1 MPRSLPLSCACLL
14 ALAPL
19 AFAPGVARAG
29 DWLDLSIVDRDSGS
43 TLPEY
48 RHRGDTWVPGAPG
61 HRYSVRLIN
70 TSGERLLV
78 VLSVDGVNAIS
89 GQTAA
94 TEQSGYV
101 LEPGQ
106 SAEIDGWRKSMQRV
120 AQFVFTDVDDS
131 YAARTGRPDN
141 IGVIGAAVF
150 RERRIRP
157 LPPPPIMLPR
167 SYEGAA
173 NKSRGEASAAAD
185 AAAPNAGNVAESR
198 NAAPQRIGTG
208 HGESQWSPVD
218 STTFRRASNRPT
230 EVVSVRYNDVATLR
244 RIGVIPNWR
253 PPVNRRPQPFPGGFV
268 PDPPRGD

>member
-1 MPRSLPLSCACLL
+1 MSRLAPLSCACLL
-14 ALAPL
+14 ALAPCL
-19 AFAPGVARAG
+19 ARAG

-48 RHRGDTWVPGAPG
+48 RHRGDTWVPGVPG
-61 HRYSVRLIN
+61 HRYSVRLTN

-89 GQTAA
+89 GQTAV
-94 TEQSGYV
+94 TGQSGYV

-131 YAARTGRPDN
+131 YAARTGRPDD

-150 RERRIRP
+150 RERRVQP
-157 LPPPPIMLPR
+157 LPPPIALPHPYENAAKAR
-167 SYEGAA
+167 S
-173 NKSRGEASAAAD
+173 EAMAD
-185 AAAPNAGNVAESR
+185 AAAPMAEARS
-198 NAAPQRIGTG
+198 APQRIGTG

-218 STTFRRASNRPT
+218 STTFRRASSRPA
-230 EVVSVRYNDVATLR
+230 EVVSVRYNDVASLR
-244 RIGVIPNWR
+244 RIGAIPRWR
-253 PPVNRRPQPFPGGFV
+253 APINRRPQPFPGGFV
-268 PDPPRGD
+268 PDPPRED

>member
-1 MPRSLPLSCACLL
+1 MPRFAPLSCACLL

-19 AFAPGVARAG
+19 ASIPGVAHAG

-43 TLPEY
+43 ILPEY
-48 RHRGDTWVPGAPG
+48 RHRGDAWVPGTPG
-61 HRYSVRLIN
+61 HRYSVRLTN

-120 AQFVFTDVDDS
+120 AQFVFTDVGDS

-150 RERRIRP
+150 RERRVRP
-157 LPPPPIMLPR
+157 LPPPIMLPR
-167 SYEGAA
+167 PYENSA
-173 NKSRGEASAAAD
+173 KSRGEASSAAD
-185 AAAPNAGNVAESR
+185 AASPMAEARS
-198 NAAPQRIGTG
+198 APQRIGTG

-230 EVVSVRYNDVATLR
+230 EVVSVRYNDVAALR

-253 PPVNRRPQPFPGGFV
+253 SPINRRPQPFPGGFV

>member
-1 MPRSLPLSCACLL
+1 MPRPIPLSCACLL
-14 ALAPL
+14 ALAPCL
-19 AFAPGVARAG
+19 AHAG
-29 DWLDLSIVDRDSGS
+29 DWLDLSIVDRDSGA

-48 RHRGDTWVPGAPG
+48 RHRGDTWVPGTPG
-61 HRYSVRLIN
+61 HRYAVRLTN

-150 RERRIRP
+150 RERHVRP

-167 SYEGAA
+167 PYEGAA
-173 NKSRGEASAAAD
+173 KSRGEAASAAD
-185 AAAPNAGNVAESR
+185 AAAPMAESR

-218 STTFRRASNRPT
+218 STTFRRASSRPT
-230 EVVSVRYNDVATLR
+230 EVVSVRYNDVAALR
-244 RIGVIPNWR
+244 RIGVIPDWR
-253 PPVNRRPQPFPGGFV
+253 PPINRRPQPFPGGFV

>member
-1 MPRSLPLSCACLL
+1 MPRFALLSSACLL
-14 ALAPL
+14 VLAPC
-19 AFAPGVARAG
+19 FAHAG
-29 DWLDLSIVDRDSGS
+29 DWVDLSIVDRDTGA

-61 HRYSVRLIN
+61 HRYSVRLTN

-89 GQTAA
+89 GETAA
-94 TEQSGYV
+94 TAQSGYV

-106 SAEIDGWRKSMQRV
+106 SADIDGWRKSMQRV
-120 AQFVFTDVDDS
+120 AQFVFTDVGDS

-157 LPPPPIMLPR
+157 LPPPIMTPR
-167 SYEGAA
+167 PYEDA
-173 NKSRGEASAAAD
+173 ASAHGKASTA
-185 AAAPNAGNVAESR
+185 AAAPMAEARS
-198 NAAPQRIGTG
+198 AVPQSIGTG
-208 HGESQWSPVD
+208 HGESQWSPVG
-218 STTFRRASNRPT
+218 STTFLRATSQPT
-230 EVVSVRYNDVATLR
+230 EVVSVRYNDIAALR
-244 RIGVIPNWR
+244 RIGVIPRWR
-253 PPVNRRPQPFPGGFV
+253 PAPQRPQPFPGGFV

>member
-1 MPRSLPLSCACLL
+1 MPRLVPLSCACLL
-14 ALAPL
+14 ALVPL
-19 AFAPGVARAG
+19 AFTPSVAHAG
-29 DWLDLSIVDRDSGS
+29 DWIDLSVTDRDSGS

-48 RHRGDTWVPGAPG
+48 RHRGDTWVPGTPG
-61 HRYSVRLIN
+61 HRYSVRLTN

-89 GQTAA
+89 GQTAT

-120 AQFVFTDVDDS
+120 AQFVFTDVGDS

-150 RERRIRP
+150 RERHVRP
-157 LPPPPIMLPR
+157 LPPPITLPMPR
-167 SYEGAA
+167 PYDNAA
-173 NKSRGEASAAAD
+173 KARGEMSSSD
-185 AAAPNAGNVAESR
+185 AAAPMAESR
-198 NAAPQRIGTG
+198 SAVPQRIGTG
-208 HGESQWSPVD
+208 HGDSQWSPVD

-230 EVVSVRYNDVATLR
+230 EVVSVRYNDIAALR
-244 RIGVIPNWR
+244 RIGVIPTWR
-253 PPVNRRPQPFPGGFV
+253 APINRRPQPFPGGFV
-268 PDPPRGD
+268 PDPPRND

>member
-1 MPRSLPLSCACLL
+1 MPRPIPLSCACLL

-19 AFAPGVARAG
+19 AVTPGIARAG
-29 DWLDLSIVDRDSGS
+29 DWLDLSIVDRDTGA

-61 HRYSVRLIN
+61 HRYSVRLTN
-70 TSGERLLV
+70 TSRERLLV

-150 RERRIRP
+150 RERRMRP
-157 LPPPPIMLPR
+157 VFVQPMPPPISQSR
-167 SYEGAA
+167 SHEGAA
-173 NKSRGEASAAAD
+173 KARGEASSTAD
-185 AAAPNAGNVAESR
+185 AAAPMAESR
-198 NAAPQRIGTG
+198 NAPQRIGTG
-208 HGESQWSPVD
+208 HGDSQWSPVD
-218 STTFRRASNRPT
+218 STTFRRASNRPA
-230 EVVSVRYNDVATLR
+230 EVVSVRYDDVATLR
-244 RIGVIPNWR
+244 RIGVIPNWH
-253 PPVNRRPQPFPGGFV
+253 PPIRRRPQPFPGGFV

>member
-1 MPRSLPLSCACLL
+1 MPRPILLSCACLL
-14 ALAPL
+14 VLAPCL
-19 AFAPGVARAG
+19 AHAG
-29 DWLDLSIVDRDSGS
+29 DWLDLAVIDRDTGS

-48 RHRGDTWVPGAPG
+48 RHRGDTWVPGALG
-61 HRYSVRLIN
+61 HRYSVRLTN

-89 GQTAA
+89 GQTAE
-94 TEQSGYV
+94 TGQSGYV

-120 AQFVFTDVDDS
+120 ARFIFTDVDDS
-131 YAARTGRPDN
+131 YAARTGRPGN

-150 RERRIRP
+150 RERRVRP
-157 LPPPPIMLPR
+157 LPPPIMLPR
-167 SYEGAA
+167 SYENSAKA
-173 NKSRGEASAAAD
+173 RGGDSASAD
-185 AAAPNAGNVAESR
+185 AAAPMAESR

-218 STTFRRASNRPT
+218 STTFHRASSRPA

-253 PPVNRRPQPFPGGFV
+253 SPINRRPQPFPGGFV